1 MMQFRLVDENNLLE
15 NGSTDFSDDRYSFI
29 TKFKNFDEFDEFT
42 CDDPD
47 YELFMDKMECDDE
60 DWCGVHDFCGDEH
73 WIGFSSYEIKDFE
86 TAITKWKEFFESK
99 NKLVK

>member
-1 MMQFRLVDENNLLE
+1 
-15 NGSTDFSDDRYSFI
+15 
-29 TKFKNFDEFDEFT
+29 
-42 CDDPD
+42 
-47 YELFMDKMECDDE
+47 MDKMECGDE